1 MRPRASALLFDLDG
15 TLIDSIELIVRSYE
29 HAVAAHGLPSPGREV
44 WLRGLGTPL
53 KHQFAALL
61 PDEPGR
67 EARIEELIRTYR
79 AWNQAHH
86 DELVRPSAGVLETLR
101 ELARQGR
108 PMGVVTSKMRASA
121 RRGLAHVGLDEGWFA
136 CLVALEDTE
145 RHKPHPEPVLRA
157 LARLGCAAS
166 EAVYIGDSPHDAA
179 SALSAGARAAPVRWG
194 PFAEEHFAHLGASNL
209 EWLDEPARILSL

>member
-29 HAVAAHGLPSPGREV
+29 HAVAAHGLPSPGRAE

-53 KHQFAALL
+53 KHQFASLL
-61 PDEPGR
+61 PDEPWR
-67 EARIEELIRTYR
+67 EARVEELIRTYR
-79 AWNQAHH
+79 AWNLAHH
-86 DELVRPSAGVLETLR
+86 DELVRPYAGVR
-101 ELARQGR
+101 EALAKLARQRR
-108 PMGVVTSKMRASA
+108 PLGVVTSKMRASA
-121 RRGLAHVGLDEGWFA
+121 RRGLAHVGLDERWFS
-136 CLVALEDTE
+136 CIVALEDTE

-157 LARLGCAAS
+157 LELVGCPAA

-194 PFAEEHFAHLGASNL
+194 PFAEEHFEHLGAARL

>member
-1 MRPRASALLFDLDG
+1 MRPRARALLFDLDG

-29 HAVAAHGLPSPGREV
+29 HAVAAHGLPSPGRAE

-61 PDEPGR
+61 PDEAGR
-67 EARIEELIRTYR
+67 DAKVEELIRTYR
-79 AWNQAHH
+79 AWNMAHH
-86 DELVRPSAGVLETLR
+86 DELVRPYEGVRETLA

-108 PMGVVTSKMRASA
+108 PMGVVTSKMRTSA
-121 RRGLAHVGLDEGWFA
+121 LRGLAHVGLEERWFS

-157 LARLGCAAS
+157 VERLGLAA
-166 EAVYIGDSPHDAA
+166 ADVVYIGDSPHDAQ

-194 PFAEEHFAHLGASNL
+194 PFAEEHFAHLDAERL
-209 EWLDEPARILSL
+209 EWLDEPARILAL